1 MPAIS
6 NPGGR
11 MQWIFLSS
19 HLDDAAL
26 SCGGLIAERTRMGDP
41 VEIWTIC
48 AGDPPPGPLPTFA
61 QSLHKRWGTSRDA
74 AVARRLEDQQS
85 CQRLGAA
92 ARHFAIPDC
101 IYRRV
106 PPAGDPLISTNDDL
120 FQPFPDSQHSLVDS
134 LRDQLANAL
143 PLKSL
148 VVSPLALGNHIDHQ
162 LVRRAAERLG
172 RPLLYYADYPY
183 TVQASSDLEQSIH
196 PGWQTYTQAIS
207 PDGLRAWQAAVAAH
221 RSQISTFWDSVSE
234 MEAAVQSYYEA
245 GGGCKLWGDR
255 NAITITNL

>member
-1 MPAIS
+1 
-6 NPGGR
+6 
-11 MQWIFLSS
+11 MQWIFLSP

-26 SCGGLIAERTRMGDP
+26 SCGGLIAERTRMGDS

-48 AGDPPPGPLPTFA
+48 AGDPPPGPLSAFA
-61 QSLHKRWGTSRDA
+61 QSLHKRWRVRRN
-74 AVARRLEDQQS
+74 AVAVRRSEDQQS

-101 IYRRV
+101 IYRRI
-106 PPAGDPLISTNDDL
+106 PLTGDPLIIDNDDL
-120 FQPFPDSQHSLVDS
+120 FQPFPDSQRRLVDS
-134 LRDQLANAL
+134 LRDQLATAL

-148 VVSPLALGNHIDHQ
+148 VVSPLTLGNHIDHQ
-162 LVRRAAERLG
+162 LVRRAAEQPG